1 MIQFFDLI
9 YCDYYISVHN
19 CHVMLTFRQCI
30 ADKILAILMVP
41 DVMPGR
47 IVALI
52 TSVAITLNF
61 KLKYNADELMFTI
74 TKAYDNK

>member
-1 MIQFFDLI
+1 
-9 YCDYYISVHN
+9 
-19 CHVMLTFRQCI
+19 MLTFRQCI

-41 DVMPGR
+41 DVIPGR

-61 KLKYNADELMFTI
+61 KLKYKAGELMFAI